1 MVCSTDVFS
10 GVLDLPFT
18 FSLSCWFTL
27 LASLLRALFAR
38 VFAQLAHVVMSERAS
53 SQNIP
58 LEPDVVIK
66 SPVSEAIRVDDEDHV
81 EFDLDELKEQ
91 LGIDSILEKLNVLA
105 EKFSGERTEYLGSGA
120 LNSKSSSEAAE
131 GHFDPTAS
139 VILPEVVSAN
149 EILEEEFK
157 LPSVFEETESF
168 GPNVTEV
175 IAQRINDACSKKA
188 MDTKLRSFMRNIRPL
203 QIVSTCVCLK

>member
-1 MVCSTDVFS
+1 
-10 GVLDLPFT
+10 
-18 FSLSCWFTL
+18 
-27 LASLLRALFAR
+27 
-38 VFAQLAHVVMSERAS
+38 MSERAS

-66 SPVSEAIRVDDEDHV
+66 SPVSEAVRVDDEDHV
-81 EFDLDELKEQ
+81 EF
-91 LGIDSILEKLNVLA
+91 DSILEKLNVLA

-120 LNSKSSSEAAE
+120 QNSKSSSEAAG

-188 MDTKLRSFMRNIRPL
+188 MDTKLKELYEKYKTPANCKYLCVPKVNSELWHDLSKEFKSKDLGLQELQKGIVKAAQPVIQLFELAFKARNEK
-203 QIVSTCVCLK
+203 T